1 MISFSWNFSLTPR
14 LMTALLACGLLAG
27 TAARAQTPPDLSF
40 VVGDIK
46 VQGLERVSEGTV
58 YNYLPVNVG
67 DRLTPSRVREAIRA
81 LYETG
86 FFRDVQLRREDA
98 VLIVV
103 VKERPS
109 IESFELKGNKDIKT
123 EDLTKSLRN
132 VGLATGKTFDRS
144 VLEDVKQFLTDQYNG
159 RGKYGVK
166 IDTKVEDMPG
176 NRVRVKIEIVEG
188 KRARIRQINVV
199 GNKVYSDKDIVE
211 DFELKTP
218 NWLSWYK
225 QNDRYAKEALQGDLE
240 KLRSYYMDRG
250 YANFD
255 VESTQVAIA
264 PEKDDIFITVNISEG
279 QVFKL
284 GEIKL
289 AGTFV
294 VPQDELKRYL
304 LVQPGQTYNKKLI
317 TSTQELL
324 QNRLGMDGYAFAK
337 VDPVQ
342 TPVDGK
348 DEVGLTFVVDPG
360 NRVYVRHIVFNG
372 VTKINDEVLRREMR
386 QLEGAWLS
394 NVLVERSKQR
404 LQRLPYVEKVES
416 ETKPVPGSA
425 DLVDVEFE
433 VKEGP
438 SAQLGG
444 GIGYSESQ
452 SFILTGNY
460 ADSNFLGTGERVAI
474 DLNSG
479 RFSKVYGISHTDP
492 ATSIDGVARTIS
504 LSYRD
509 VTQFVSAS
517 SDFSSETLAAGVD
530 YAFPLTEFQSVRFGL
545 SVQQNSLVTGETGS
559 ADQAVAWV
567 RSPNN
572 GRPFARIFDQQ
583 FYDAATGNL
592 VTQPVTLYGNKFTTY
607 EMVLGWG
614 MDSRNRTLF
623 ADRGKR
629 HTLSLSYALPGSE
642 IQYFVASYD
651 GQQFIPLWK
660 RWTLSLTGS
669 VDYGMDVGKTTAL
682 PPFRNF
688 YAGGPDSVRGY
699 RESRL
704 GPKDQFGNPYGG
716 NLKVLARA
724 EVIFPTPEK
733 WKAQAR
739 VSWFYDLGNVFS
751 TGNRYDFY
759 GKDRLVD
766 FSTNTVLAPGT
777 RLNYG
782 FKYDKLK
789 HSTGI
794 AVQWLAPLGIFR
806 FSYAVPLNA
815 YRGDGVLYQDEEERF
830 QFSVGQAF

>member
-1 MISFSWNFSLTPR
+1 MFSFPIENN
-14 LMTALLACGLLAG
+14 LMRRSTAILLALALLTALPL
-27 TAARAQTPPDLSF
+27 RAQTPDDLAF

-46 VQGLERVSEGTV
+46 VDGLERVSEGTV

-67 DRLTPSRVREAIRA
+67 DRLTPARVREAIRA

-86 FFRDVQLRREDA
+86 FFRDVQLRRDDA

-123 EDLTKSLRN
+123 EDLSKSLRN

-166 IDTKVEDMPG
+166 IETNVEEMPG
-176 NRVRVKIEIVEG
+176 NRVRVKIDIVEG
-188 KRARIRQINVV
+188 KRAKIRQINVV
-199 GNKVYSDKDIVE
+199 GNKVFADKDIVE

-225 QNDRYAKEALQGDLE
+225 QNDRYAKESLQGDLE

-255 VESTQVAIA
+255 IESTQVAIA
-264 PEKDDIFITVNISEG
+264 PEKDDIFITLNVTEG

-284 GEIKL
+284 GDIKL

-304 LVQPGQTYNKKLI
+304 LVQPGQIYNKKLI

-342 TPVDGK
+342 TPVEGK
-348 DEVGLTFVVDPG
+348 DEVTLTFVVDPG

-372 VTKINDEVLRREMR
+372 VSKINDEVLRREMR

-404 LQRLPYVEKVES
+404 LQRLPYIEKVES

-444 GIGYSESQ
+444 GVGYSESQ

-492 ATSIDGVARTIS
+492 AVSINGVARTIS

-517 SDFSSETLAAGVD
+517 SDFSSETLSAGID
-530 YAFPLTEFQSVRFGL
+530 YGIPLTEFQSLRVGL
-545 SVQQNSLVTGETGS
+545 SIQQNSLVTGETGS
-559 ADQAVAWV
+559 ADQAVSWV

-572 GRPFARIFDQQ
+572 GRPFTRIFDQQ

-592 VTQPVTLYGNKFTTY
+592 ITQPVSLFGNKFNTY
-607 EMVLGWG
+607 ELVLGWG
-614 MDSRNRTLF
+614 LDSRNRTLF

-629 HTLSLSYALPGSE
+629 HSLSLSYALPGSE
-642 IQYFVASYD
+642 IEYFVATYE
-651 GQQFIPLWK
+651 GQQYIPLWK

-669 VDYGMDVGKTTAL
+669 VDYGMDIGKTTAL

-688 YAGGPDSVRGY
+688 YAGGPDSVRGF

-716 NLKVLARA
+716 NLKILARA
-724 EVIFPTPEK
+724 EVLFPTPEK

-739 VSWFYDLGNVFS
+739 VSWFYDMGNVFS

-759 GKDRLVD
+759 GQDRIVD
-766 FSTNTVLAPGT
+766 FNTNTVLAPGT

>member
-1 MISFSWNFSLTPR
+1 MISFSKNFILLPR
-14 LMTALLACGLLAG
+14 LMTALLAIGVLAG
-27 TAARAQTPPDLSF
+27 APARAQAPPDLSF

-86 FFRDVQLRREDA
+86 FFRDVQLRREDS

-199 GNKVYSDKDIVE
+199 GNKVFSDKDIVE

-255 VESTQVAIA
+255 IESTQVAIA
-264 PEKDDIFITVNISEG
+264 PEKDDIFITVNVSEG
-279 QVFKL
+279 KVFKL

-404 LQRLPYVEKVES
+404 LQRLPYIEKVES

-492 ATSIDGVARTIS
+492 ATTIDGVARTIS

-517 SDFSSETLAAGVD
+517 SDFSSETLSAGVD
-530 YAFPLTEFQSVRFGL
+530 YAFPLTEFQSVRLGV
-545 SVQQNSLVTGETGS
+545 SIQQNSLVTGETGS

-572 GRPFARIFDQQ
+572 GRPFTRIFDQQ

-592 VTQPVTLYGNKFTTY
+592 VTQPVTLYGNKFNTY

-614 MDSRNRTLF
+614 MDTRNRTLF

-660 RWTLSLTGS
+660 RWTLSLSGS
-669 VDYGMDVGKTTAL
+669 VDYGMDIGKTTAL

-815 YRGDGVLYQDEEERF
+815 YRGDNVLYQDEEERF